1 MVCNRSGSSAPCVH
15 HSGGRMSL
23 TRSLGLTILI
33 GLVTSAP
40 ARADGMIIPFFG
52 ANFGGNSG
60 KELASAIDANRIDWG
75 ASFAFMS
82 GGVLGLEGD
91 IGQSPDFYGKTSV
104 GKSSVLTATGN
115 LLVGIPF
122 GGQKGFGF
130 RPYALVGAGVLRSN
144 LDAFGNP
151 SGVDTNSAV
160 WDVGGGAMFF
170 FSNHFGLRG
179 DLRYFRTFNSV
190 DFGPIDVTLGQRHI
204 NFARASAG
212 LVLRF

>member
-1 MVCNRSGSSAPCVH
+1 
-15 HSGGRMSL
+15 MSL

-33 GLVTSAP
+33 GLVTAAP
-40 ARADGMIIPFFG
+40 ARADGRLIPFLG

-115 LLVGIPF
+115 FLIGVPI

-130 RPYALVGAGVLRSN
+130 RPYFLAGVGVIRSN
-144 LDAFGNP
+144 LDAFGNS
-151 SGVDTNSAV
+151 SGVDTNSAA
-160 WDVGGGAMFF
+160 WDIGGGAMFI
-170 FSNHFGLRG
+170 FSNHVGQRG

-190 DFGPIDVTLGQRHI
+190 DFGPIDVSVGTSRI
-204 NFARASAG
+204 NFARASGG
-212 LVLRF
+212 LILRF

>member
-1 MVCNRSGSSAPCVH
+1 
-15 HSGGRMSL
+15 MSL

-33 GLVTSAP
+33 GLVTAAP

-60 KELASAIDANRIDWG
+60 KELASAVNANRIDWG
-75 ASFAFMS
+75 VSFAFMA
-82 GGVLGLEGD
+82 GGVVGLEAD

-115 LLVGIPF
+115 FLIGVPI

-130 RPYALVGAGVLRSN
+130 RPYFLAGVGVIRSN
-144 LDAFGNP
+144 LDAFGNS
-151 SGVDTNSAV
+151 SGVDTNSAA
-160 WDVGGGAMFF
+160 WDIGGGAMFF
-170 FSNHFGLRG
+170 FSNHVGLRG

-190 DFGPIDVTLGQRHI
+190 DFGPIDVTLGPRHI

>member
-1 MVCNRSGSSAPCVH
+1 
-15 HSGGRMSL
+15 MSF
-23 TRSLGLTILI
+23 TRSLGLTVLI
-33 GLVTSAP
+33 GLITSAP

-60 KELASAIDANRIDWG
+60 KELASALNANRIDWG
-75 ASFAFMS
+75 VSFAFMS

-104 GKSSVLTATGN
+104 GKSSVLTVTGN
-115 LLVGIPF
+115 LLFGIPI

-130 RPYALVGAGVLRSN
+130 RPYALAGVGVIRSN

-151 SGVDTNSAV
+151 SGVDTNSAA
-160 WDVGGGAMFF
+160 WDVGGGAMLF
-170 FSNHFGLRG
+170 FSNHVGLRG
-179 DLRYFRTFNSV
+179 DLRYFRSFNSV
-190 DFGPIDVTLGQRHI
+190 DFGPIDVSVGVRHI
-204 NFARASAG
+204 NFARASGG

>member
-1 MVCNRSGSSAPCVH
+1 
-15 HSGGRMSL
+15 MSL
-23 TRSLGLTILI
+23 TRSLALTILI
-33 GLVTSAP
+33 GLGSSAP
-40 ARADGMIIPFFG
+40 ARADGMIIPFLG

-60 KELASAIDANRIDWG
+60 KELADAINANRIDWG

-82 GGVLGLEGD
+82 GGVLGLEAD

-115 LLVGIPF
+115 LLFGIPI
-122 GGQKGFGF
+122 GGQKGLGF
-130 RPYALVGAGVLRSN
+130 RPYALAGVGVIRSN

-151 SGVDTNSAV
+151 SGVDTNSAA
-160 WDVGGGAMFF
+160 WDIGGGAMFF
-170 FSNHFGLRG
+170 FSSHVGLRG
-179 DLRYFRTFNSV
+179 DLRYFRSFNSV
-190 DFGPIDVTLGQRHI
+190 DFGPIDASVGVRNI